1 MELITNFHDDLISS
15 QIISAF
21 KQVFS
26 KVNPNT
32 SCIEVGAGKRLSL
45 LASIHKLIG
54 LDAYA
59 IDPIYSNKDSFQN
72 IKLLNSIDQLE
83 TQTKQNI
90 VIARNCLEY
99 LRPEEIK
106 ILLNKILADESLI
119 CFELQSLNEKKWGNT
134 FYFREYY
141 CFYSKLS
148 IEKIIKQSGW
158 NIKWISSLELNG
170 DERTTYIGY
179 VTKTNFNQKLT
190 YFESIHALIRAL
202 KEEKS
207 KKKIYLWGAG
217 GRGLSFLYNDG
228 KLMIDKVIDSSI
240 DRQGIPLGQY
250 GNVIS
255 PNEIVSNSII
265 VLLNSRYLYLIP
277 NQIKNKNQIF
287 LLS

>member
-170 DERTTYIGY
+170 DERTTYIG
-179 VTKTNFNQKLT
+179 
-190 YFESIHALIRAL
+190 
-202 KEEKS
+202 
-207 KKKIYLWGAG
+207 
-217 GRGLSFLYNDG
+217 
-228 KLMIDKVIDSSI
+228 
-240 DRQGIPLGQY
+240 
-250 GNVIS
+250 
-255 PNEIVSNSII
+255 
-265 VLLNSRYLYLIP
+265 
-277 NQIKNKNQIF
+277 
-287 LLS
+287 